1 MKNSSENKVNSITNE
16 HKYEV
21 AVRFAGSDGWEKIC
35 ECNSRQQAEEE
46 IEYQRTIEDDGDC
59 EYTII
64 DGPAEK
70 PNNVPRVVVVNQFG
84 AIISTED

>member
-1 MKNSSENKVNSITNE
+1 MIVNNDRSEALVSVPYDYDCLK
-16 HKYEV
+16 
-21 AVRFAGSDGWEKIC
+21 C
-35 ECNSRQQAEEE
+35 
-46 IEYQRTIEDDGDC
+46 RTC